1 PFFSACLPVLPKGK
15 SNPTEK
21 RGGTMSQNKKRIIEV
36 SEDILDLVPAYLE
49 GRAKDIITLTS
60 AIQSNDFAT
69 IGGIG
74 HKLKGVAASYGF
86 PDLSTIGIALE
97 MAAENRKMDII
108 SIQVKL
114 MKAYLEE
121 IEVVPEKAA

>member
-1 PFFSACLPVLPKGK
+1 
-15 SNPTEK
+15 
-21 RGGTMSQNKKRIIEV
+21 MSQNKKRIIEV